1 MATAHIR
8 RRRQDRSSRT
18 LALVALAFAWGL
30 GVVEPGVAVAQAT
43 GEAAPAAEATAEPAM
58 EVDLGD
64 DFEEQIHVYQRRPF
78 MRKLRFELAPT
89 FAVAFNETLTHQF
102 AVGANGTFHITDWLF
117 IGGTYNKF
125 FHSESSVFNEV
136 QDAYGV
142 FPERKF
148 MDFYAGGHIGYVPIY
163 GKFILFGTAIV
174 HYDVYLVAG
183 AGVTRTYTVG
193 SDGEN
198 RVTGNFGLGSR
209 LFLTEWLTLD
219 FEIRDYIYNEEFKA
233 GDSIVNN
240 LMFQTGLS
248 VFFPFKHSY
257 RYAK

>member
-1 MATAHIR
+1 M
-8 RRRQDRSSRT
+8 D
-18 LALVALAFAWGL
+18 
-30 GVVEPGVAVAQAT
+30 E
-43 GEAAPAAEATAEPAM
+43 
-58 EVDLGD
+58 
-64 DFEEQIHVYQRRPF
+64 DFQEQIHVYQRRPF

-89 FAVAFNETLTHQF
+89 FGVSFNETLTNHV
-102 AVGANGTFHITDWLF
+102 AVGANATFHVTDWLF
-117 IGGTYNKF
+117 LGGSYQKF
-125 FHSESSVFNEV
+125 FHTESTVFDEV

-163 GKFILFGTAIV
+163 GKFILFDAAIV
-174 HYDVYLVAG
+174 HYDFYIVAG
-183 AGVTRTYTVG
+183 AGVTRTFTVG
-193 SDGEN
+193 SEGQN

-219 FEIRDYIYNEEFKA
+219 FELRDYIYNEEFKA

-248 VFFPFKHSY
+248 VFFPFKHTY